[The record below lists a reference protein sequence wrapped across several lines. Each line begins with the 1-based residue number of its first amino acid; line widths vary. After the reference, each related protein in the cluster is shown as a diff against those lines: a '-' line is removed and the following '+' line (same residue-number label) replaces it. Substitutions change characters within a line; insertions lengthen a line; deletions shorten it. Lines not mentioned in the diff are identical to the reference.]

1 MQPPNAP
8 SRGQI
13 GLILTIGVIAIS
25 TAAVLVRLTIAAA
38 HLSGVGFSLVMAA
51 SRLAIASLIV
61 LPTWRSIAATKPNK
75 TAWGCAIAAGVAL
88 AIHFATWIS
97 SLSYTSIAAS
107 TAIVTTNPI
116 WVALLSWLW
125 LKEKTSRQ
133 TLLGIGLALI
143 GGLLICFG
151 DISGD
156 RPSAPLL
163 GNGLALVGAWAS
175 SGYLLL
181 GREAQR
187 HGFGV
192 GGYVVVAYTTAAIAL
207 LPLPPMF
214 GYGYTHYSPVVYG
227 YLILMAL
234 VPQVM
239 GHTSFNWAVRW
250 VSPTLLT
257 LIILLEPIFAS
268 LLGYLLFAEIP
279 GAIMLIGTLVLLTG
293 VAIAVT
299 DQP

>member
-1 MQPPNAP
+1 MQPLNAP
-8 SRGQI
+8 SRWRI
-13 GLILTIGVIAIS
+13 GLILTIGVMAIS

-38 HLSGVGFSLVMAA
+38 DRGGVGFSLVMAA
-51 SRLAIASLIV
+51 SRMAIAAGIV
-61 LPTWRSIAATKPNK
+61 LPTWRSFSDNKSQK
-75 TAWGCAIAAGVAL
+75 TAWIYAIAAGLAL
-88 AIHFATWIS
+88 AIHFATWIT

-125 LKEKTSRQ
+125 FKEKTSRRM
-133 TLLGIGLALI
+133 LLGIGLALI
-143 GGLLICFG
+143 GGLLICWG
-151 DISGD
+151 EVSGD
-156 RPSAPLL
+156 RSSNPLL

-175 SGYLLL
+175 SGYILL

-192 GGYVVVAYTTAAIAL
+192 GGYVAVAYTTAAIAL
-207 LPLPPMF
+207 LPLPPML
-214 GYGYTHYSPVVYG
+214 GYGYTHYSPMVYG
-227 YLILMAL
+227 YLILMAI
-234 VPQVM
+234 VPQVI

-250 VSPTLLT
+250 VSPTILT

-268 LLGYLLFAEIP
+268 VLGYLLFAEIP
-279 GAIMLIGTLVLLTG
+279 GAVMWFAILVLLAG

-299 DQP
+299 E